1 MSEIVYDDETKEYVR
16 ARDKE
21 LRDLKNKI
29 IDELLNQLVNNYY
42 IEFSITIGTQTVK
55 VTARLKKVSQ

>member
-16 ARDKE
+16 SRDKE

-29 IDELLNQLVNNYY
+29 IDELLDQLVNNYY
-42 IEFSITIGTQTVK
+42 IEFTFQIGTQTVK

>member
-1 MSEIVYDDETKEYVR
+1 MSEIVYDEETKQYMR

-21 LRDLKNKI
+21 FRDLKNQI
-29 IDELLNQLVNNYY
+29 IKELFDQLVNNYY
-42 IEFSITIGTQTVK
+42 IEFTFQIGTQTVK

>member
-29 IDELLNQLVNNYY
+29 INELLNRLVNDYY
-42 IEFSITIGTQTVK
+42 IEFTFQIGTQTVTVK
-55 VTARLKKVSQ
+55 ARLKKVS

>member
-1 MSEIVYDDETKEYVR
+1 MSEIVYDEETKQYMR

-21 LRDLKNKI
+21 FRDLKNQI
-29 IDELLNQLVNNYY
+29 IKKLLDQLVNNYY
-42 IEFSITIGTQTVK
+42 IEFTFQIGTQTIK

>member
-21 LRDLKNKI
+21 LRDLKSKI
-29 IDELLNQLVNNYY
+29 INELLDQLVNNYY
-42 IEFSITIGTQTVK
+42 IEFTFQIGTQTIK
-55 VTARLKKVSQ
+55 VTARLKKQ